1 MPTKLR
7 NAGYNFTVVEILLTS
22 SAFDILFGS
31 ILMLKLLICSTDME
45 SLLCYGGYARC
56 RGAKWN
62 ISGKWPFLS
71 EFIISGRETDT

>member
-1 MPTKLR
+1 MPTKLT
-7 NAGYNFTVVEILLTS
+7 NACYSFTVVEILLTS

-31 ILMLKLLICSTDME
+31 ILILKLLICSTDVE
-45 SLLCYGGYARC
+45 SLLYYRGYARC

-71 EFIISGRETDT
+71 KSL